1 MWGRSQPE
9 WYFEGTQDILDVID
23 DAEPNYEHVELE
35 ERDEV
40 LESGRDIIDGRKV
53 TWLHNTPYTVL
64 VPVEKIQ
71 FMEGNL
77 WNMPHAAAL
86 LDEAANRDVVFEV
99 PAARFYRI
107 DADDVAR
114 TSRYEEEDELSYQVG
129 MEKPW
134 DEYDDEGTFYVQ
146 LVDGNHRAAAAML
159 MGEEVIPVTV
169 GENYREDVLE
179 EEWVPPA

>member
-1 MWGRSQPE
+1 
-9 WYFEGTQDILDVID
+9 
-23 DAEPNYEHVELE
+23 
-35 ERDEV
+35 
-40 LESGRDIIDGRKV
+40 
-53 TWLHNTPYTVL
+53 
-64 VPVEKIQ
+64 
-71 FMEGNL
+71 
-77 WNMPHAAAL
+77 MPHAAAL

-179 EEWVPPA
+179 EEWVPSA